1 MSPRTQIQNEKIR
14 DKSTGRILTA
24 AFKLMAKNGFES
36 TSIAQIAK
44 EAGVS
49 KGLMYNYFSSKEELL
64 QAIINRTMREGD
76 EMIASLYSDNPVVTL
91 ENVFKWFFNELRNKP
106 SEWRFA
112 SEIMLKA
119 DKYTFVKE
127 MVTAKMNEYMKLIG
141 SLLTELRYK
150 NPEQEAYVIGA
161 LFDGIGFGYLVV
173 GENYP
178 IDEIEKYLIEKYCR
192 N

>member
-1 MSPRTQIQNEKIR
+1 MSPRNHIQNEKIR
-14 DKSTGRILTA
+14 DKSTGRILNA
-24 AFKLMAKNGFES
+24 AFMLMAKNGYES
-36 TSIAQIAK
+36 TSISQIAK

-64 QAIINRTMREGD
+64 QALINKTLHEGD
-76 EMIASLYSDNPVVTL
+76 EIIESLFSDNPVVTL
-91 ENVFKWFFNELRNKP
+91 ENVFKWFFGELRKKP

-119 DKYTFVKE
+119 DKYSFVKE
-127 MVTAKMNEYMKLIG
+127 MITAKMNEYVKLIG
-141 SLLTELRYK
+141 GLLNELGFK
-150 NPEQEAYVIGA
+150 NPSQEAYIIAA

-178 IDEIEKYLIEKYCR
+178 IDEIEKYLIEKYCKQ
-192 N
+192 

>member
-1 MSPRTQIQNEKIR
+1 MSPRSHIQNEKIR
-14 DKSTGRILTA
+14 DKSTGRILNA
-24 AFKLMAKNGFES
+24 AFNLMAKNGYES
-36 TSIAQIAK
+36 TSISQIAK

-64 QAIINRTMREGD
+64 QALINKTLHEGD
-76 EMIASLYSDNPVVTL
+76 EIIESLFSDNPVVTL
-91 ENVFKWFFNELRNKP
+91 ENVFKWFFDELRKKP

-127 MVTAKMNEYMKLIG
+127 MITAKMNEYVKMIG
-141 SLLTELRYK
+141 GLLNELGFK
-150 NPEQEAYVIGA
+150 NPAQEAYIIAA

-178 IDEIEKYLIEKYCR
+178 IDEIEKYLIEKYCK
-192 N
+192 